1 MIFGFLSKTPN
12 FQNVTNPKVPNQ
24 FSNLKMLLIPK
35 TQMVN
40 LSHWKLQNVQWL
52 AHSRVAKNMDSS
64 GRLHKTHEYPGF
76 QISMAEVQCK
86 EGKKRDLQKGPEG
99 SLLVRVITSIRA
111 YFVDPLHL
119 RSIVYAATVWNKRF
133 LGKPIK
139 CQTN

>member
-1 MIFGFLSKTPN
+1 MALILSDGISLVGQMTLFLGGCCGS
-12 FQNVTNPKVPNQ
+12 
-24 FSNLKMLLIPK
+24 
-35 TQMVN
+35 
-40 LSHWKLQNVQWL
+40 NVQKVFNWPKYS
-52 AHSRVAKNMDSS
+52 A
-64 GRLHKTHEYPGF
+64 
-76 QISMAEVQCK
+76 K